1 MPRIAF
7 LSDIH
12 WRGVTRHEEYHQVF
26 SRVFQALKEEIRPD
40 YIMIGGDIFHTKT
53 QSITPEAIDCITW
66 MFRNLAEIAPV
77 YSILG
82 NHDGNLTNENRQ
94 DTISPIVSAMNNSRI
109 TLFKKSGNHIIP
121 GTNINLCVFSPF
133 DEAGWSIVSPDED
146 LINVVM
152 FHGAVKGCKTDSDWV
167 MTSGEVELSMFQP
180 YDFALLGDI
189 HKHQYLDYRNHSGP
203 TRNMKPWI
211 GYPGSLIQQNY
222 GEELVKGFQV
232 WDIRSKTDWDVSFH
246 PVHNDYQYI
255 TVSWTGDVD
264 STLAEALIL
273 VDDNLKNK
281 RVRVTGGSSTIFPLQ
296 KKQLADL
303 FKEKHG
309 AAEIFFSQD
318 PRRDAEQDEKR
329 IQSKTTSLRNDP
341 EELCRLYDTF
351 IETDTKSSSLR
362 EDQKQT
368 AKKFIRSTLTKV
380 RNQEELEEGASRDVV
395 WSIKSLEWENLYRYG
410 ADDNQINFSRL
421 NGITGIFSP
430 NKTGKSSVV
439 GALMFALYNTT
450 DRGPVKSAYLI
461 NKNKNS
467 GSAKV
472 VFNVA
477 GVDYHLER
485 TVTKS
490 IKRGGVVDE
499 EKAATKLSLS
509 RVDKEG
515 NKEELLSEN
524 ADSRTDT
531 DKVVR
536 KLIGTSQDFL
546 MTAFASQ
553 GGMNRFIEEGSTQRK
568 AILNRFLD
576 LDIFE
581 KLHKLANE
589 ELQACNIKATSFA
602 GSPKDIEILEDRIRQ
617 LNDETEHTQ
626 SKLDDC
632 KPRRDSVRLWLKAHG
647 YEKRLELKNKVRQL
661 NSLIASL
668 EKGLEAGK
676 LEYQRLISS
685 QDKIVAEANSLEGF
699 LSLAEAETVLAE
711 KLKALRHETTIL
723 SQCLGDLAAAQKE
736 LLRKEGNVKKL
747 SVVPCGTSF
756 PSCHYIKDA
765 HEDQATI
772 QKQKQIVDEESKAY
786 ETQKTLVENLK
797 RENAEKAL
805 EEIRQKKTRL
815 HQLGMEQVRIEGAI
829 NKINSE
835 ISLQETK
842 LSGLQEELKQVQ
854 SVLSNQEDL
863 DEKIVE
869 EQDLEQEC
877 KACEE
882 KLKALWLQLGAATNK
897 LEQVKHDA
905 TKIAEILEQQLVFD
919 SIVRAFS
926 KTGIPAFVL
935 KNKLPAI
942 NTQLDGILGGV
953 VPFRLQLETEIGSNA
968 LDVFIEDRDSRRV
981 IELASGMEKM
991 VASLALRVALIN
1003 LSSLPRPDLF
1013 IIDESFGS
1021 LDSENCGRVI
1031 ELLQSIKS
1039 RFKTVLIITHV
1050 DEIKE
1055 AATTILTINSNGPT
1069 SSISFP

>member
-1 MPRIAF
+1 MPKIAF

-12 WRGVTRHEEYHQVF
+12 WRGVTRHEEYRQVF
-26 SRVFQALKEEIRPD
+26 SRVFETLKTEIKPD

-53 QSITPEAIDCITW
+53 QSITPEVIDCITW
-66 MFRNLAEIAPV
+66 MFRSLAEIAPV

-82 NHDGNLTNENRQ
+82 NHDGNLTNTNRQ
-94 DTISPIVSAMNNSRI
+94 DTISPIVSAMNNPRV
-109 TLFKKSGNHIIP
+109 TLFKQSGNHIIP

-133 DEAGWSIVSPDED
+133 DESGWNIVSPDED

-180 YDFALLGDI
+180 FDFVLLGDI
-189 HKHQYLDYRNHSGP
+189 HKNQFLDYRSHSGP
-203 TRNMKPWI
+203 TRDMKPWI

-222 GEELVKGFQV
+222 GEERVKGFQV

-246 PVHNDYQYI
+246 PVQNDYQFI
-255 TVSWTGDVD
+255 TVPWTGDVE
-264 STLAEALIL
+264 STLGEALIL
-273 VDDNLKNK
+273 VDDNLTNK
-281 RVRVTGGSSTIFPLQ
+281 RVRISGGSSTIFPLQ

-309 AAEIFFSQD
+309 AAEIFFSPD
-318 PRRDAEQDEKR
+318 SKKEAEQDEKR

-368 AKKFIRSTLTKV
+368 ARKFIRSTLTKV
-380 RNQEELEEGASRDVV
+380 RNQEELEEGASRDIV
-395 WSIKSLEWENLYRYG
+395 WSIKSLEWKNLYRYG
-410 ADDNQINFSRL
+410 EDDNQINFSRL

-439 GALMFALYNTT
+439 GSLMFALYNTT

-461 NKNKNS
+461 NKNKSS

-477 GVDYHLER
+477 GVDYELER

-490 IKRGGVVDE
+490 TKRGGIVDE
-499 EKAATKLSLS
+499 EKAATKLSLN
-509 RVDKEG
+509 RIDREG
-515 NKEELLSEN
+515 NKTELVSEN

-589 ELQACNIKATSFA
+589 ELQGCNAKASSFS
-602 GSPKDIEILEDRIRQ
+602 GSPKDIEALEERIKQ
-617 LNDETEHTQ
+617 LNEEVEHAQ
-626 SKLDDC
+626 SKLEDS

-647 YEKRLELKNKVRQL
+647 YEKRLELKNKIKQL
-661 NSLIASL
+661 NSLIPSL
-668 EKGLEAGK
+668 EKSLEAGK
-676 LEYQRLISS
+676 QEYQRLLSS
-685 QDKIVAEANSLEGF
+685 QPRVSDEMTSLENSL
-699 LSLAEAETVLAE
+699 SLVEAETVLAE
-711 KLKALRHETTIL
+711 KLKTLRHETSVLT
-723 SQCLGDLAAAQKE
+723 QFLGELTATQKE
-736 LLRKEGNVKKL
+736 LVRKEGNVKKL

-772 QKQKQIVDEESKAY
+772 QKQKLLVDEETRTY
-786 ETQKTLVENLK
+786 ETQKALVEALK
-797 RENAEKAL
+797 KESAEKTL
-805 EEIRQKKTRL
+805 EEVRQKKARL
-815 HQLGMEQVRIEGAI
+815 QQLEMEQVKVEAAI
-829 NKINSE
+829 SKTNSE
-835 ISLQETK
+835 ISAQEIK
-842 LSGLQEELKQVQ
+842 LVSLKEELKQVQ
-854 SVLSNQEDL
+854 SVLNNQEDL
-863 DEKIVE
+863 DEKIAE
-869 EQDLEQEC
+869 EQELEQEC
-877 KACEE
+877 KVCED
-882 KLKALWLQLGAATNK
+882 KLKTLWLQLGAATNK
-897 LEQVKHDA
+897 LEHAKQDA
-905 TKIAEILEQQLVFD
+905 TKIAEILEEQLVFD

-942 NTQLDGILGGV
+942 NEQLDGILGGV

-991 VASLALRVALIN
+991 IASLALRVALIN

-1021 LDSENCGRVI
+1021 LDSENCTRVI

-1055 AATTILTINSNGPT
+1055 AATTILTINNNGAT